1 MKEAMLV
8 WDKIPSGSSSDQDIY
23 LISIAPRIMIRQ
35 LQVAHIFLLSIKLWV
50 YSYEKWKI

>member
-23 LISIAPRIMIRQ
+23 LISIDPRIMIRQ
-35 LQVAHIFLLSIKLWV
+35 FQMAHIFFLSRKFRV